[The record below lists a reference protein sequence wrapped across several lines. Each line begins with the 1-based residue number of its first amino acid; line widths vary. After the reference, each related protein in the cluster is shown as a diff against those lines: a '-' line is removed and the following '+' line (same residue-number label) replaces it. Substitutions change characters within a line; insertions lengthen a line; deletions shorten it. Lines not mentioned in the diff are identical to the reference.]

1 MKFLRRKTN
10 GQWKD
15 RLKLLSQEESL
26 RLLLDQNNYGVWTID
41 LLDNSIDVDEGWCN
55 TLQLQMTAELQSRQW
70 WQQNVHPDD
79 KAAVVEAFNTHL
91 NDTSSHYQCEYRLLN
106 GAGEYVWVQE
116 RGRVVGRNRKNQ
128 ATRVVGILQSVN
140 EKKKTVVDSEKK
152 DFVLRSLYA
161 IFSAESESFPA
172 QVQRLLE
179 LGCEFL
185 NMRCGIVSYVEGNR
199 YTVLHVYTT
208 SEKYKIEAGDVF
220 DLGITYCK
228 FTLDQ
233 NCPVGF
239 AHAGKTAEISAHPSY
254 AALKLEAYL
263 GTPLFLR
270 GTAYGTLNFSSIEPR
285 DREFTDGEKYCVQLM
300 AEWISNKLQ
309 NQFIEKLQVETHKK
323 LAMHLQ
329 HSPLAA
335 IEWTSNFR
343 VKKWSHKA
351 QLMFGWE
358 EQMVINKS
366 PRDWPLKNIDGR
378 NNLENLARQLESCR
392 EVDYAFTCDLITYD
406 GDNITSEWFISNSS
420 LSDKSHTLV
429 QTLVLDITERIRAEN
444 ELLKSNAR
452 YVDLYQNAP
461 DMYFS
466 LDGAGNILSANKFCY
481 ELLGYE
487 EDELLGKPFW
497 NLVVKDHVRRVR
509 RHVDVAMAGEVE
521 EFEIEINIL
530 TKDSR
535 QLKTHQRIRIIEAK
549 KGLPRELRVLCRDI
563 TERKEVQQNRF
574 EHIKNQRDEISR
586 ETQHRVKNSLQA
598 VVGLLKV
605 NLDTHP
611 ELKEILTAAIS
622 QVDTIAIVNTLMME
636 GARAD
641 IKLEQLLER
650 LIYASSNLFRYEIK
664 FQNNLDE
671 LKECEVTED
680 EAISV
685 SLIISELLI
694 NALKH
699 HASNAQ
705 GEDLVLVQVDNG
717 HQGDVIIQIA
727 NSVSSEVNAEEEGG
741 TQIGISMIEA
751 LMPPRG
757 AELLVERSSDNYQ
770 TRLKLH
776 EPVVNYVQTGEVIS
790 NNKFAS

>member
-1 MKFLRRKTN
+1 MKFLQRKSDSAWN
-10 GQWKD
+10 KK
-15 RLKLLSQEESL
+15 LKQISREESL
-26 RLLLDQNNYGVWTID
+26 RLLLDQNEYGVWSIN
-41 LLDNSIDVDEGWCN
+41 LQENSIEVDQGWCDI
-55 TLQLQMTAELQSRQW
+55 LQLEKTSVLQSRQW
-70 WQQNVHPDD
+70 WLRNVHAED
-79 KAAVVEAFNTHL
+79 KKNVIAAFQQLL
-91 NDTSSHYQCEYRLLN
+91 NGECEQYQSEYRLLN
-106 GAGEYVWVQE
+106 SAGEYIWLQE
-116 RGRVVGRNRKNQ
+116 RGRVVGRDKSGR
-128 ATRVVGILQSVN
+128 ATCIVGITQSIN
-140 EKKKTVVDSEKK
+140 EKKNTVVDSEKK
-152 DFVLRSLYA
+152 DFVLRSLYS

-172 QVQRLLE
+172 QVQRLLA

-185 NMRCGIVSYVEGNR
+185 NLRCGIVSYVEGDR

-208 SEKYKIEAGDVF
+208 SEEYKIEAGDVF

-233 NCPVGF
+233 CAPVGF
-239 AHAGKTAEISAHPSY
+239 AHAAKTDDVSTHPSY
-254 AALKLEAYL
+254 EALKLEAYL

-270 GTAYGTLNFSSIEPR
+270 GTPYGTLNFTSIEPR
-285 DREFTDGEKYCVQLM
+285 DREFTDSEKYCVQLM

-309 NQFIEKLQVETHKK
+309 NQFIEKLQVETNKK

-329 HSPLAA
+329 HSPLAT

-343 VKKWSHKA
+343 VKKWSRKA
-351 QLMFGWE
+351 QAMLGWD
-358 EQMVINKS
+358 EQAVVNKS
-366 PRDWPLKNIDGR
+366 PRDWPVTHIESR
-378 NNLENLARQLESCR
+378 QYLEALAENLESCQ
-392 EVDYAFTCDLITYD
+392 EEDYAFNCELITNQ
-406 GDNITSEWFISNSS
+406 GDKITTEWFISNSTFNN
-420 LSDKSHTLV
+420 KAHTLI
-429 QTLVLDITERIRAEN
+429 QTLVLDISERIRAEH

-452 YVDLYQNAP
+452 FVDLYQNAP

-481 ELLGYE
+481 EMLGYE
-487 EDELLGKPFW
+487 ENELIGKPFW
-497 NLVVKDHVRRVR
+497 NLVTKDHVRRVR

-530 TKDSR
+530 TKDNR

-549 KGLPRELRVLCRDI
+549 KGLPRELRILCRDI

-574 EHIKNQRDEISR
+574 QHLKNQRDEISR

-641 IKLEQLLER
+641 IRLSKLLER
-650 LIYASSNLFRYEIK
+650 LIYASSNLFRQDIH
-664 FQNNLDE
+664 FHNNLDKQ
-671 LKECEVTED
+671 KECELIED
-680 EAISV
+680 EAIAV

-699 HASNAQ
+699 HAMNQQAEDAIKIKLDH
-705 GEDLVLVQVDNG
+705 GEG
-717 HQGDVIIQIA
+717 AAVIIQIA
-727 NSVSSEVNAEEEGG
+727 NTISEDRLVDNRES
-741 TQIGISMIEA
+741 TQVGMSMIEA
-751 LMPPRG
+751 LMPPKG
-757 AELLVERSSDNYQ
+757 AQINIEQDENYYRVLF
-770 TRLKLH
+770 TLND
-776 EPVVNYVQTGEVIS
+776 PVVNYIQPGEVIS

>member
-1 MKFLRRKTN
+1 MGRNSKNAKRDKLRQISR
-10 GQWKD
+10 
-15 RLKLLSQEESL
+15 EESL
-26 RLLLDQNNYGVWTID
+26 RLLLDQNEYGVWTID
-41 LLDNSIDVDEGWCN
+41 LQDRSIDVDKSWCDILK
-55 TLQLQMTAELQSRQW
+55 LQITPEVQTRAW
-70 WQQNVHPDD
+70 WQRNVHPDD
-79 KAAVVEAFNTHL
+79 RSKVIAAFNDHINNGTAQ
-91 NDTSSHYQCEYRLLN
+91 YQCEYRLLN
-106 GAGEYVWVQE
+106 SVGEYVWVLDC
-116 RGRVVGRNRKNQ
+116 GRVIQRDRHGVATHVTGITRSINESKN
-128 ATRVVGILQSVN
+128 
-140 EKKKTVVDSEKK
+140 TVVDSEKK
-152 DFVLRSLYA
+152 DFVLRSLYS
-161 IFSAESESFPA
+161 IFSAESEPFPA
-172 QVQRLLE
+172 QVQRLLA

-185 NMRCGIVSYVEGNR
+185 GMRCGIVSYVEGDR

-208 SEKYKIEAGDVF
+208 SDKYKIQAGDVF

-233 NCPVGF
+233 CAPVGF
-239 AHAGKTAEISAHPSY
+239 AHAENTPKISTHPSY

-263 GTPLFLR
+263 GTPLYLR
-270 GTAYGTLNFSSIEPR
+270 SIPYGTLNFSSIEPR
-285 DREFTDGEKYCVQLM
+285 EKEFTDSEKYCVQLM

-329 HSPLAA
+329 HSPLAT

-343 VKKWSHKA
+343 VKKWSNKA
-351 QLMFGWE
+351 QQMLGWD
-358 EQMVINKS
+358 EQMVLNKS
-366 PRDWPLKNIDGR
+366 PREWPVKNIESR
-378 NNLENLARQLESCR
+378 EYLERLAEQLEACR
-392 EVDYAFTCDLITYD
+392 QEDFAFTCELITND
-406 GDNITSEWFISNSS
+406 GTRITSEWFISN
-420 LSDKSHTLV
+420 LAHSDKDHMLIQS
-429 QTLVLDITERIRAEN
+429 LVLDITERIRAEN

-481 ELLGYE
+481 EVLGYE
-487 EDELLGKPFW
+487 VDELVSKPFW

-563 TERKEVQQNRF
+563 TERNEVQQNRF
-574 EHIKNQRDEISR
+574 QHIKNQRDEISR

-611 ELKEILTAAIS
+611 ELKEVMTAAIS
-622 QVDTIAIVNTLMME
+622 QVDTIAIVNNLMMD
-636 GARAD
+636 GGRAEISLD
-641 IKLEQLLER
+641 QLLRR
-650 LIYASSNLFRYEIK
+650 LINASSNLFRYEINYVNDLPESK
-664 FQNNLDE
+664 NIE
-671 LKECEVTED
+671 LAED

-694 NALKH
+694 NALKYH
-699 HASNAQ
+699 VKNEN
-705 GEDLVLVQVDNG
+705 GEDVVSVTVDYKENVE
-717 HQGDVIIQIA
+717 VIIQISNTVA
-727 NSVSSEVNAEEEGG
+727 GQTSSDLDSTHVGM
-741 TQIGISMIEA
+741 SMINA
-751 LMPPRG
+751 LMPPNG
-757 AELLVERSSDNYQ
+757 ASIETVRDDKFYKTFLTLFG
-770 TRLKLH
+770 
-776 EPVVNYVQTGEVIS
+776 PVVIYTEAGEVI
-790 NNKFAS
+790 ASDKMAS

>member
-1 MKFLRRKTN
+1 MGRNSKNAQRDKLRQISR
-10 GQWKD
+10 
-15 RLKLLSQEESL
+15 EESL
-26 RLLLDQNNYGVWTID
+26 RLLLDQNEYGVWTID
-41 LLDNSIDVDEGWCN
+41 LQDNLIDVDKSWCDI
-55 TLQLQMTAELQSRQW
+55 LEQQMAPELQTRAW
-70 WQQNVHPDD
+70 WQRNVHPDD
-79 KAAVVEAFNTHL
+79 KRIVIAAFNEHL
-91 NDTSSHYQCEYRLLN
+91 KDDSTQYQCEYRLLN
-106 GAGEYVWVQE
+106 RAGEYIWVQE
-116 RGRVVGRNRKNQ
+116 RGRVIERDRNGI
-128 ATRVVGILQSVN
+128 ATHVVGIMQSIN
-140 EKKKTVVDSEKK
+140 EKKNTAVDSEKK
-152 DFVLRSLYA
+152 DFVLRSLYS
-161 IFSAESESFPA
+161 IFSAESESFSA
-172 QVQRLLE
+172 QVQRLLA

-185 NMRCGIVSYVEGNR
+185 GMRCGIVSYVEGDR

-208 SEKYKIEAGDVF
+208 SDEYKIQAGDVF

-233 NCPVGF
+233 CEPVGF
-239 AHAGKTAEISAHPSY
+239 AHAANTPKISTHPSY

-263 GTPLFLR
+263 GTPLYLR
-270 GTAYGTLNFSSIEPR
+270 NIPYGTLNFSSIEPR
-285 DREFTDGEKYCVQLM
+285 EKEFTDSEKYCVQLM

-329 HSPLAA
+329 HSPLAT

-351 QLMFGWE
+351 QQMLGWD

-366 PRDWPLKNIDGR
+366 PREWPVKNIEGR
-378 NNLENLARQLESCR
+378 EYLERLAEQLESYQ
-392 EVDYAFTCDLITYD
+392 EEDFAFTCELITNN
-406 GDNITSEWFISNSS
+406 GKRITSEWFISN
-420 LSDKSHTLV
+420 LTLNNKDHALI

-481 ELLGYE
+481 EILGYE
-487 EDELLGKPFW
+487 ADDLVGKPFW
-497 NLVVKDHVRRVR
+497 NLVVKDDVRRVR

-549 KGLPRELRVLCRDI
+549 KSLPRELRVLCRDI
-563 TERKEVQQNRF
+563 TEIKEIQQNRF
-574 EHIKNQRDEISR
+574 QHIKNQRDEISR

-611 ELKEILTAAIS
+611 ELKEVMTAAIS
-622 QVDTIAIVNTLMME
+622 QVDTIAIVNNLMMD
-636 GARAD
+636 GGRAQVSLD
-641 IKLEQLLER
+641 QLLKR
-650 LIYASSNLFRYEIK
+650 LISASSNLFRCEINYSSSLAENK
-664 FQNNLDE
+664 GVE
-671 LKECEVTED
+671 LAEE

-694 NALKH
+694 NALKYH
-699 HASNAQ
+699 KKNTL
-705 GEDLVLVQVDNG
+705 GEDMVSVQVVNG
-717 HQGDVIIQIA
+717 ESTEVIIQIA
-727 NSVSSEVNAEEEGG
+727 NSVAGKTISNRDSTHVGM
-741 TQIGISMIEA
+741 SMINA
-751 LMPPRG
+751 LMPPNG
-757 AELLVERSSDNYQ
+757 AGIETVRDDKFYKTYLQLRD
-770 TRLKLH
+770 
-776 EPVVNYVQTGEVIS
+776 PVVMYTKVGEVIS
-790 NNKFAS
+790 KDKLAS